1 MSKYVKICERF
12 YLHIL
17 EKHCIVCE
25 VKTKGEF
32 ILNYKRFLFGKVQ
45 LDEKILMENN
55 IYHNVEVEY
64 YKIKGNN
71 ENTLNDK
78 YEVYG
83 IEIVKK
89 DYLDNETKVENK
101 YIEKV
106 TSNEQIVDNIL
117 EKLRNNEVT
126 PVGLEYVIKDLLI

>member
-1 MSKYVKICERF
+1 M
-12 YLHIL
+12 
-17 EKHCIVCE
+17 
-25 VKTKGEF
+25 
-32 ILNYKRFLFGKVQ
+32 NYKRFLFGKVQ

-117 EKLRNNEVT
+117 EKLKNNEVT